1 MTRVKTM
8 IDQKSLDVCVI
19 ELIPF
24 ANAKHANLPI
34 KSFARVERLRLL
46 EVQLPRGA
54 WSGSG
59 SSRA

>member
-34 KSFARVERLRLL
+34 KSFG
-46 EVQLPRGA
+46 PRGGA
-54 WSGSG
+54 E
-59 SSRA
+59 AA